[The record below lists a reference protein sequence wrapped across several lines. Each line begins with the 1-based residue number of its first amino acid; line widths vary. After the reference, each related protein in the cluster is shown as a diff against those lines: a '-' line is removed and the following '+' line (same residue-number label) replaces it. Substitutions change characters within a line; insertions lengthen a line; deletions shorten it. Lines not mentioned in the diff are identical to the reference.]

1 MYFYQFTYTRVEP
14 CCGVHHT
21 YGVVVVLICILWPY
35 TTTTPHQWCTCGVH
49 HTSGV
54 PVAYTTL
61 VVYLQSID
69 LHYNRVLLQC
79 APQLCCS
86 CGANLHILAIHHNY
100 TTTTPHLCHTIWW
113 CSCGVHHIFWYTYTS
128 TYLHHH
134 YIHHNYTTI
143 LQGQAM
149 KNWLSSTFKYI
160 DLVSIKYL
168 NFKTQWIP

>member
-1 MYFYQFTYTRVEP
+1 MVYTTPVMYFYQFTYTRVEP

-86 CGANLHILAIHHNY
+86 CATPFGGVVVVYTTYSGIPTPQLIYTTTTY
-100 TTTTPHLCHTIWW
+100 TTTTPQFCK
-113 CSCGVHHIFWYTYTS
+113 GR
-128 TYLHHH
+128 
-134 YIHHNYTTI
+134 
-143 LQGQAM
+143 
-149 KNWLSSTFKYI
+149 
-160 DLVSIKYL
+160 
-168 NFKTQWIP
+168 P